1 MDLLIRDVTFKDSE
15 TLLEWRNQPEVRIF
29 SRNQG
34 LILKATHTQWLENRL
49 KLISNEPFWMFENS
63 VQKIGFVRFDFD
75 SALKHYEISIVINPA
90 VRGKGF
96 GKMILNLAIE
106 NCMAQNPDLNFF
118 AEAHINNLSSQSLF
132 LNGGFQEL
140 ELKGEFLAYKRI
152 AYHG

>member
-75 SALKHYEISIVINPA
+75 SALKHYEISIV
-90 VRGKGF
+90 
-96 GKMILNLAIE
+96 LNLAIE

-132 LNGGFQEL
+132 LNCGFQEL